1 MPMLKSV
8 IACVFRVRVN
18 RRINLRVGDV
28 YTFVVTEFDSSVFLV
43 VVPTSTVAF
52 VVLASFVQAS
62 TVVSSKVFNV
72 PAVDV
77 FVE

>member
-1 MPMLKSV
+1 M
-8 IACVFRVRVN
+8 
-18 RRINLRVGDV
+18 
-28 YTFVVTEFDSSVFLV
+28 TEFDLSMFLV

>member
-8 IACVFRVRVN
+8 IACVFCVRVN

-28 YTFVVTEFDSSVFLV
+28 YAFVVTEFDSSVFLV
-43 VVPTSTVAF
+43 VVPRLTVAF

-72 PAVDV
+72 LAFDV
-77 FVE
+77 FV